1 MQLYGQFFYGVLE
14 RSDALVGDAKDFEEI
29 DPERF
34 ALAVFMGRV
43 GPGAT
48 EGQRAGF
55 DFVPA

>member
-1 MQLYGQFFYGVLE
+1 MNLCGQLLDGVLKGG
-14 RSDALVGDAKDFEEI
+14 DALVGDAKDFEEI

-34 ALAVFMGRV
+34 ALAVFIGGIR
-43 GPGAT
+43 PGAA